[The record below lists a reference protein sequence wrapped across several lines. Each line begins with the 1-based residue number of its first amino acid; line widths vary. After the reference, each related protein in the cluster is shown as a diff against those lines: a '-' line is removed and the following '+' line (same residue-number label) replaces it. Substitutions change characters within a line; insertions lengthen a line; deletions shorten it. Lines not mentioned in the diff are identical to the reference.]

1 MSAREPTKIFV
12 FGTQMVLDIRM
23 AFRYTQRAMKRT
35 TVWLAE
41 AQIKKLTET
50 SKRTG
55 LKVAELIRRFIDE
68 GLRKQK

>member
-1 MSAREPTKIFV
+1 
-12 FGTQMVLDIRM
+12 
-23 AFRYTQRAMKRT
+23 MKRT